1 MNIEHLYNELAGSI
15 DNFKLLLSEPCSPS
29 PAVAQQLLLLTAELV
44 KAIEFDKNGESD
56 YIPNCLTDNIEES
69 RVLLEKWL
77 DTLKASPN
85 RDEWKSEEFRRQ
97 HEQTNYRLYDFLKD
111 PHTLMAV
118 MGKHIDY
125 EGWFK
130 RNFPNGAE
138 SAEEVISKLNY

>member
-1 MNIEHLYNELAGSI
+1 MNIEHLYNELAGSL

-77 DTLKASPN
+77 DTLKASPH

-97 HEQTNYRLYDFLKD
+97 HEQMNYQFCDFLKD

-130 RNFPNGAE
+130 RNFPNGAS